1 MTLLKDSAAK
11 QKLLSIVV
19 PIYNDAPCVEPFL
32 DRVLPILEDIRKTFS
47 YAHEILFVMDPSSD
61 ETEQKILSVRKNNE
75 SVKLI
80 VLSRRF
86 GQQPAILAGL
96 FHCHGDICII
106 LDVDLQDP
114 PELMKQMVQKHVE
127 ENYNVVYAIRR
138 KRHKDE
144 PLLKRVL
151 TEMGYTLMNKLSS
164 IDIPRNVGDF
174 RLVDRRVIEELKKL
188 DERHAFFRG
197 LVPLVGFRQTGVS
210 FDRETRV
217 QGTTKYNY
225 YWGSITN
232 GVNALVC
239 FSNKLLNLSS
249 IIGIVFFFL
258 SIVISLLVI
267 YLRLFTK
274 VPIQN
279 GVPTIVVV
287 VFFTSGI
294 QALLLGILGSYVGR
308 IYDET
313 KHRPIYIID
322 RKEGL

>member
-1 MTLLKDSAAK
+1 MTSSDPSSR
-11 QKLLSIVV
+11 QKLLSLVV
-19 PIYNDAPCVEPFL
+19 PIYNDAGCVEPFIS
-32 DRVLPILEDIRKTFS
+32 RVTPILDDIRKSFS
-47 YAHEILFVMDPSSD
+47 FAHEILFVVDPSTD
-61 ETEQKILSVRKNNE
+61 GTEEKILSVRRNNDA
-75 SVKLI
+75 VKLI
-80 VLSRRF
+80 TLSRRF

-96 FHCHGDICII
+96 FNCRGDICII

-114 PELMKQMVQKHVE
+114 PELMRAMVEKNVV
-127 ENYNVVYAIRR
+127 ENYNVVYAIRK

-144 PLLKRVL
+144 PLLKRWI
-151 TEMGYTLMNKLSS
+151 TEAGYYLMNKLSS

-174 RLVDRRVIEELKKL
+174 RLVDRRVIEELRKL

-197 LVPLVGFRQTGVS
+197 LVPLVGFRQTGIT
-210 FDRETRV
+210 FDREDRV
-217 QGTTKYNY
+217 TGTTKYNY

-249 IIGIVFFFL
+249 VIGVIFFFL
-258 SIVISLLVI
+258 SIVISLAVI
-267 YLRLFTK
+267 YIRLFTDI
-274 VPIQN
+274 PIQN

-313 KHRPIYIID
+313 KHRPIFIID